1 LYKHIR
7 RLRTID
13 EEVEE
18 EYFQSLSLSL
28 FIDTLAQKNH
38 HHLDKPYIHL
48 KQIGAITLNRFLL
61 MLIVLFATTIT
72 ITIITII
79 PTTITN
85 ISPQLSVAAQD
96 TVQDPSQLSAQIT
109 QAQEDIRK
117 ELVEQGQIISN
128 AIKEQFGFENIESN
142 LTQAYQY
149 AFTGN
154 SPSAVSQL
162 QSANSALDTSI
173 IALLRS
179 GQELISLSKNN
190 SVILDNNTKLILK
203 DFGESISNLS
213 VAADDIQSQLSQSK

>member
-1 LYKHIR
+1 
-7 RLRTID
+7 
-13 EEVEE
+13 
-18 EYFQSLSLSL
+18 L

-38 HHLDKPYIHL
+38 YSDKPYIHL
-48 KQIGAITLNRFLL
+48 KPIGAITLNRFLL

-72 ITIITII
+72 IVAII

-85 ISPQLSVAAQD
+85 NILPQLSVAAQD
-96 TVQDPSQLSAQIT
+96 TTQDPSQLNAQIT

-128 AIKEQFGFENIESN
+128 AIKEQFGFENVESN

-149 AFTGN
+149 AFTGD

-162 QSANSALDTSI
+162 QSVNGALDTSI

-179 GQELISLSKNN
+179 GQELISLSQNN
-190 SVILDNNTKLILK
+190 SVILDNNTRLILK
-203 DFGESISNLS
+203 NFGESISNLS
-213 VAADDIQSQLSQSK
+213 VAADDIQSQLSQPK

>member
-1 LYKHIR
+1 
-7 RLRTID
+7 
-13 EEVEE
+13 
-18 EYFQSLSLSL
+18 L

-38 HHLDKPYIHL
+38 SDKPYIHL
-48 KQIGAITLNRFLL
+48 KPIGAITLNRFLL
-61 MLIVLFATTIT
+61 MLIVLFATTT
-72 ITIITII
+72 TIITII
-79 PTTITN
+79 PTTITNN

-96 TVQDPSQLSAQIT
+96 TTQDPSQLNAQIT

-128 AIKEQFGFENIESN
+128 AIKEQFGFENVESN

-149 AFTGN
+149 AFTSD

-162 QSANSALDTSI
+162 QSANGALDTSI

-179 GQELISLSKNN
+179 GQELISLSQNN
-190 SVILDNNTKLILK
+190 SVILDNNTRLILK

-213 VAADDIQSQLSQSK
+213 IAADDIQSQLSQPK

>member
-1 LYKHIR
+1 
-7 RLRTID
+7 
-13 EEVEE
+13 
-18 EYFQSLSLSL
+18 
-28 FIDTLAQKNH
+28 
-38 HHLDKPYIHL
+38 
-48 KQIGAITLNRFLL
+48 

-79 PTTITN
+79 LTTITN